1 VKPRYLF
8 LALLA
13 LLMTFGVFSAVQQI
27 RHGDAVTGLGTL
39 GSGGVV
45 WGLYVVGDGFFASVG
60 LAGLILAALLR
71 VSRTPHLEPAAHRA
85 VGLAIA
91 SLLASIL
98 CVLADLGRASAAMID
113 LSLVGRARAPFFAT
127 FTLVAGASLVAALV
141 QWFLASRPAWAE
153 RARAGHGMWRILAH
167 GPQASA
173 SAAYRR
179 TQVNFWF
186 GLVLLPL
193 FLLALVIL
201 ARVFCVRPGRPVGLA
216 ALEIFVFMISA
227 GAAACSLVLL
237 ASPQAARRT
246 LARILAVLVVL
257 SVVSIE
263 LCQILALRS
272 PGTALQGYVQA
283 LLHGSWRALFWIE
296 LALFLAAGGLLPARL
311 WKGRASMPWIVLA
324 AGLVCAAVFIQRFLL
339 LVAWQTHGLGLSW
352 PRGHYQPTGVEG
364 GLLLGI
370 AALAVVMAWALTVL
384 GPSRVVTAGG
394 PARGQMRRALLTAAC
409 VFLGGVLAV
418 VGLALSAGV
427 GSGPFLDPV
436 IPGGPLLFLGG
447 LVLMLLAPAVYELL
461 PEK

>member
-13 LLMTFGVFSAVQQI
+13 LLMTVGVFSTVQQV
-27 RHGDAVTGLGTL
+27 RHGDAVTDLGTL

-45 WGLYVVGDGFFASVG
+45 WGLYVVGDGFFASLG
-60 LAGLILAALLR
+60 LASLILAAVLR
-71 VSRTPHLEPAAHRA
+71 VSRAPQVEPAAHKA

-91 SLLASIL
+91 SLLASVL

-113 LSLVGRARAPFFAT
+113 LPLVGRARAPFFAT

-141 QWFLASRPAWAE
+141 QWFLASRPAWA
-153 RARAGHGMWRILAH
+153 ARAQARGKIWRMLAH
-167 GPQASA
+167 GPQSSA
-173 SAAYRR
+173 SADFRR
-179 TQVNFWF
+179 TRVNFWF

-193 FLLALVIL
+193 LLLALVIL
-201 ARVFCVRPGRPVGLA
+201 ARIFCVRPGRPLGMA

-237 ASPQAARRT
+237 ASPQAARTT
-246 LARILAVLVVL
+246 LARILSVLVVL

-263 LCQILALRS
+263 LGQILALHTS
-272 PGTALQGYVQA
+272 GAALHGYVQA
-283 LLHGSWRALFWIE
+283 LLHGSWRSLFWIE
-296 LALFLAAGGLLPARL
+296 LGLFLAAGGLLPARL
-311 WKGRASMPWIVLA
+311 WKGQASTSWIVLV
-324 AGLVCAAVFIQRFLL
+324 AGLVCVAVFIQRFLL
-339 LVAWQTHGLGLSW
+339 LVAWQTHGLGLPW
-352 PRGHYQPTGVEG
+352 PRGHYQPTGVEW

-370 AALAVVMAWALTVL
+370 AALAVVMAWAFTAL
-384 GPSRVVTAGG
+384 GSSRVVTAGG
-394 PARGQMRRALLTAAC
+394 PARGQMRRTLLTAAC
-409 VFLGGVLAV
+409 VSLGGVLAV

-447 LVLMLLAPAVYELL
+447 LVLMLLAPAVYELW
-461 PEK
+461 PE